1 MPQKI
6 QILLVEDD
14 SSLGFVVKD
23 ALEDKGFEV
32 TLATDGHIGW
42 QQFSKNFYDLCL
54 IDVMMPVKDGF
65 TLAQQIRR
73 KNDYIPIIF
82 LTAKSMQ
89 EDRIAGLKA
98 GADDYITKPFSM
110 EELLLRIDVFLKR
123 TVGTDTDETE
133 FDIGNAQFDYE
144 NLTIKGPSID
154 IRLTQKE
161 ADLLRFFCLNANKV
175 VKREEVLT
183 KVWGKDDYFLGRSM
197 DVFITKIRKY
207 LKAEDE
213 VEIQTIHGVG
223 FRFINPRAES
233 EEESNKEA
241 DDKKK

>member
-32 TLATDGHIGW
+32 TLATDGQVGW

-89 EDRIAGLKA
+89 EDKIAGLKA

-123 TVGTDTDETE
+123 TVGSDTDETKFQLGTSE
-133 FDIGNAQFDYE
+133 FDYE
-144 NLTIKGPSID
+144 NLTIQGEKID
-154 IRLTQKE
+154 TRLTQKE

-207 LKAEDE
+207 LKQEEDI
-213 VEIQTIHGVG
+213 EIQTIHGVG
-223 FRFINPRAES
+223 FRFINPS
-233 EEESNKEA
+233 LLEEE
-241 DDKKK
+241 DKKGDTKDLKE

>member
-14 SSLGFVVKD
+14 SSLGFVIKD

-32 TLATDGHIGW
+32 SLATDGQMGW
-42 QQFSKNFYDLCL
+42 QLFSKNFYDLCL
-54 IDVMMPVKDGF
+54 IDVMLPVKDGF
-65 TLAQQIRR
+65 TLVQQIRR
-73 KNDYIPIIF
+73 KNNYVPIIF
-82 LTAKSMQ
+82 LTAKNMQ
-89 EDRIAGLKA
+89 EDKIAGFKA

-110 EELLLRIDVFLKR
+110 EELLLRINVFIKR
-123 TVGTDTDETE
+123 TVGSDTDETE
-133 FDIGNAQFDYE
+133 FKLGKSLFDYN
-144 NLTIKGPSID
+144 NLTISNDEGE

-207 LKAEDE
+207 LKAEEDIS
-213 VEIQTIHGVG
+213 IQTIHGVG
-223 FRFINPRAES
+223 FRFITPEGENE
-233 EEESNKEA
+233 KEG
-241 DDKKK
+241 

>member
-14 SSLGFVVKD
+14 SSLGFVIKD
-23 ALEDKGFEV
+23 ALEDKDFEV

-82 LTAKSMQ
+82 LTAKNMQ

-123 TVGTDTDETE
+123 TVGTDIDDTE
-133 FDIGNAQFDYE
+133 FEIGEAKFDYE
-144 NLTIKGPSID
+144 NLTIKGPAID

-207 LKAEDE
+207 LKAEED

-233 EEESNKEA
+233 SE
-241 DDKKK
+241 DKKDEEAE

>member
-14 SSLGFVVKD
+14 SSLGYVVKD
-23 ALEDKGFEV
+23 ALEEKGYQV
-32 TLATDGHIGW
+32 TLATAGHAGW

-73 KNDYIPIIF
+73 KNSYIPIIF

-89 EDRIAGLKA
+89 EDKIAGFKA

-123 TVGTDTDETE
+123 TVGADSDETE
-133 FDIGNAQFDYE
+133 FAIGGSQFDYE
-144 NLTIKGPSID
+144 NLTIKGEKID
-154 IRLTQKE
+154 LRLTQKE

-207 LKAEDE
+207 LKPEDE

-223 FRFINPRAES
+223 FRFVNPALEGG
-233 EEESNKEA
+233 EEETPKA
-241 DDKKK
+241 DA